1 MKRFSP
7 LLPLVPALLAIAPV
21 SGKAQPMTPNEGLL
35 VIDMQAGLFQMK
47 QPVYEAESLIQAV
60 SNAIASARSEGLPV
74 IYTQHENNRF
84 LQSGTDAWQ
93 IIPDITPR
101 PEDVLISKR
110 HPSVFRDTPL
120 EDLLR
125 DRAITRL
132 RICGLISNGC
142 VKDACLEAL
151 HKGYPVTLIANGHS
165 TFYRD
170 APRLIAQWNRDLAA
184 QGATLRTE

>member
-1 MKRFSP
+1 MKMFSP
-7 LLPLVPALLAIAPV
+7 LILLIPAMLAIAPV
-21 SGKAQPMTPNEGLL
+21 SGKAQTMTSNECLL
-35 VIDMQAGLFQMK
+35 VIDMQAGIFRMK
-47 QPVYEAESLIQAV
+47 QPVYEAEALIQAV
-60 SNAIASARSEGLPV
+60 SNAVDSARSEGLPV
-74 IYTQHENNRF
+74 IYTRHENTSF
-84 LQSGTDAWQ
+84 LKSGTDAWQ
-93 IIPDITPR
+93 IIPEITPR
-101 PEDVLISKR
+101 QEDVILSKR

-125 DRAITRL
+125 DRGITRL

-151 HKGYPVTLIANGHS
+151 HKGYQVTLLANGHS

-184 QGATLRTE
+184 KGATLLTE